1 MDARGWACL
10 LLFILGLCP
19 LAGQASWES
28 SSPGIGLADPGI
40 GLSEPETLI
49 GLTLEGLYSRFGAP
63 QAVHAVRGREEWQ
76 DDVVLIYPQGDF
88 YVFRDRVW
96 QLGLKAIRGL
106 RVGDSRGA
114 VMLALGEGAQEG
126 EGYFLLSIHGKAWP
140 ITLRVNMDDSGVA
153 AGIFVYRDGF

>member
-1 MDARGWACL
+1 MDLRGWACL

-28 SSPGIGLADPGI
+28 PYSGPGLEGPEA

-63 QAVHAVRGREEWQ
+63 QAVHAVRGQEEWQ

-96 QLGLKAIRGL
+96 QLGLKVFRGL
-106 RVGDSRGA
+106 RVGDSREA
-114 VMLALGEGAQEG
+114 VALALGEDARDG
-126 EGYFLLSIHGKAWP
+126 EAYFLLSIRGHAWP
-140 ITLRVNMDDSGVA
+140 ITLRVNLDDSGLA
-153 AGIFVYRDGF
+153 AGIFIYRDGF